1 MRPGRVARPTWD
13 VSSVRQATTAHDVS
27 LVEYEVVEG
36 MLMALQESFVLIFIY
51 GHMTSVYTCGHI
63 HTHPLS
69 HNQLH
74 NDKNKHTRSLHT
86 QIENERDR
94 QGDTEKEG
102 EGASERESERERV
115 VYVYLLEIFVHE

>member
-86 QIENERDR
+86 HRQKTRETDR
-94 QGDTEKEG
+94 ETQRKREKER
-102 EGASERESERERV
+102 ASERAREKERES
-115 VYVYLLEIFVHE
+115 